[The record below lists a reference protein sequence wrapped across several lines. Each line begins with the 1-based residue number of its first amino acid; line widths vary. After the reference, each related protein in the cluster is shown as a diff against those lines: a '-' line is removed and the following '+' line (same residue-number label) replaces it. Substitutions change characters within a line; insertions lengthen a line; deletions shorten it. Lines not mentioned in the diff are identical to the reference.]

1 MTMEE
6 IIAMLGELAAQLQV
20 ILDAEA
26 PTQAQLDQ
34 ADELVKQI
42 EKLEG
47 DKKAI
52 EKRIEI
58 KAANEA
64 RLASLKTPVPVIP
77 SPTKTETVNTVHAT
91 PARKSRIFDNNE
103 AAYKAGRFFQ
113 AALGNSGE
121 AKQWCES
128 NGVDFKALSSNV
140 EGGAGLFVIPEVETA
155 IVRLVEEYGIIRN
168 YADVT
173 STTSDRKIK
182 WKRASGNTAYFLSE
196 TGTPTS
202 TDAQWQTITLT
213 PKILGALTKYSLILD
228 ADASVNL
235 ADEITRELAYAMAVK
250 EDQCAFVGDGTSQY
264 GGIIGL
270 TYAFQ
275 KTLQDGGGTWTNDTH
290 KGYLGSGVV
299 AAGNAFSEVTM
310 QNFID
315 VKNKIARYP
324 GINPSWFIHDATA
337 AATMERLMYALGGN
351 AAVDATNGVPQ
362 RFLGYP
368 VVYVNAM
375 PSTEANSQVFA
386 LFGDLSQSTL
396 FCDRQ
401 GIEVATNTQSE
412 TNFLTRS
419 AQVLGTERFDFI
431 VHDNGN
437 YNATA
442 ANRTRGAVAALISTN
457 A

>member
-1 MTMEE
+1 
-6 IIAMLGELAAQLQV
+6 
-20 ILDAEA
+20 
-26 PTQAQLDQ
+26 
-34 ADELVKQI
+34 
-42 EKLEG
+42 
-47 DKKAI
+47 
-52 EKRIEI
+52 
-58 KAANEA
+58 
-64 RLASLKTPVPVIP
+64 
-77 SPTKTETVNTVHAT
+77 
-91 PARKSRIFDNNE
+91 
-103 AAYKAGRFFQ
+103 
-113 AALGNSGE
+113 
-121 AKQWCES
+121 
-128 NGVDFKALSSNV
+128 
-140 EGGAGLFVIPEVETA
+140 
-155 IVRLVEEYGIIRN
+155 
-168 YADVT
+168 
-173 STTSDRKIK
+173 
-182 WKRASGNTAYFLSE
+182 
-196 TGTPTS
+196 
-202 TDAQWQTITLT
+202 
-213 PKILGALTKYSLILD
+213 LD

-250 EDQCAFVGDGTSQY
+250 EDQCAFVGDGTSTY
-264 GGIIGL
+264 GGIVGL
-270 TYAFQ
+270 TYSFQ
-275 KTLQDGGGTWTNDTH
+275 KLVQDGGGTWTTDAD
-290 KGYLGSGVV
+290 KAKLGSAVV

-324 GINPSWFIHDATA
+324 GINPSWFIHDAAA

-351 AAVDATNGVPQ
+351 AAIDATNGVPQ